1 MPNSAKFGP
10 TPAIQPSEHSPIE
23 LLQARIR
30 DLEAR
35 ITEQEAERRAAAA
48 ALESA
53 AVQRAELETNLQQA
67 LQAVE
72 CATRAK
78 SDFLAMMSHELRT
91 PLTGVIGYSELLGTE
106 VLGPM
111 TPKQQESLSR
121 IKASTWHLVGVID
134 EILTLSRT
142 EAGKEQV
149 RSETTDIA
157 ALTRDVVSL
166 VWPPSG
172 DGRLVIECVDADEP
186 RLVRTDAGKLRQ
198 ILINLVGN
206 AVKYTGEGSIA
217 VELDRAAPDRLYVH
231 VRDTGPGIAPEDRER
246 IFEPFTQVDSSH
258 TRSGSGTGLGLAICR
273 RLARLMGGEVTV
285 GSVPGEGSTF
295 TLELPWNADAPRR
308 SEAVGNPE
316 PADP

>member
-206 AVKYTGEGSIA
+206 AVKFTDEGA
-217 VELDRAAPDRLYVH
+217 VVVDLACDDEWIVIH
-231 VRDTGPGIAPEDRER
+231 VRDTGPGIDPADHER
-246 IFEPFTQVDSSH
+246 IFEPFTQVDNSS
-258 TRSGSGTGLGLAICR
+258 TRAAPGVGLGLAICQ
-273 RLARLMGGEVTV
+273 RLAALLGGDILLD
-285 GSVPGEGSTF
+285 SAPGRGSTF
-295 TLELPWNADAPRR
+295 TLRLPR
-308 SEAVGNPE
+308 AV
-316 PADP
+316 